1 MAVFEVTDKTILK
14 ILVRRGL
21 EEERQSVRLDEGE
34 LGYTIDSKRLFVGD
48 GLGGGGNVVG
58 NLYQGA
64 FPDVDTV
71 ITTVA
76 GLQPGDT
83 FYDTTESTLY
93 ALGEDAATKFD
104 IHPRYEEFVLEKT
117 TSPVGRVRISES
129 VFGKSVV
136 GVTNYRKAFFFDYA
150 LNEPFYGT
158 NRVAELNTN
167 YWAITSKSNFN
178 PANNDGVFYFG
189 NIGSIVPGQ
198 VKSDLDY
205 RININTAGLN
215 KGALIVYGT
224 GTDVFTIGTGGEIG
238 NALGITS
245 IIGASGIQ
253 FFPGTDNKNDP
264 SKSAL
269 FLSASGTAYFQKTG
283 GTASQP
289 AFLVDGFSRFT
300 NSVMVDSNLLV
311 VGNLTALGDFT
322 VLDTLV
328 TTSSALSVINSS
340 PNTAFTV
347 RQEINNS
354 LYNTALFSNLAIPS
368 NRVIIDRYC
377 NASFGIGYG
386 LDSRGSGSTNTAAMS
401 SVLVAGGLF
410 LRDVS
415 PSNYGGLNVSV
426 RGNSQLQ
433 SGFNFIDGT
442 NGNVISIGKA
452 TPTYYPSGVALLVD
466 AVGVDTG
473 GVKILNNPAYGSAGD
488 FPALVL
494 ASNQPTGNAGH
505 YLFSGRFNGN
515 GGSPTNGTQTSF
527 IASDGS
533 FQFNGNGTV
542 QGYLNVAGDVTA
554 FFSSDEKLKENVQVL
569 ESSLEKIDKIRGV
582 SFDWSA
588 DAPHAGHDVGVIAQE
603 IEKVLP
609 EVVVTRENGMKAVR
623 YEKLVPLLIEGIK
636 ELHKL
641 IKCQQ

>member
-21 EEERQSVRLDEGE
+21 EEERAFVRLDEGE
-34 LGYTIDSKRLFVGD
+34 LAYTIDTKRVFVGD

-64 FPDVDTV
+64 FPDVDVV
-71 ITTVA
+71 IGTVA

-93 ALGEDAATKFD
+93 ALGEDASTKFD
-104 IHPRYEEFVLEKT
+104 IHPRYEELVLEKT
-117 TSPVGRVRISES
+117 TSPIGRLRISES
-129 VFGKSVV
+129 VFGKSVI
-136 GVTNYRKAFFFDYA
+136 GVTNYRKAFYFDYNA
-150 LNEPFYGT
+150 TEPFYGT
-158 NRVAELNTN
+158 YRVMELNTN
-167 YWAITSKSNFN
+167 YWAITSKTDFN

-189 NIGSIVPGQ
+189 NIDSIAAGQ

-205 RININTAGLN
+205 RININCAGLT

-224 GTDVFTIGTGGEIG
+224 GTDVFTIGAGGEIG

-253 FFPGTDNKNDP
+253 FFPGSDNKNDP
-264 SKSAL
+264 TKSAL
-269 FLSASGTAYFQKTG
+269 FLSPSGTAYFQKTG
-283 GTASQP
+283 GSVQQP

-300 NSVMVDSNLLV
+300 NSVMIDNNLLI

-340 PNTAFTV
+340 PNTALTV
-347 RQEINNS
+347 RQEINSS
-354 LYNTALFSNLAIPS
+354 LYPTAQFSNLAAP
-368 NRVIIDRYC
+368 NNKVTIDRYC
-377 NASFGIGYG
+377 NALFGTG
-386 LDSRGSGSTNTAAMS
+386 LGLASRGSGTSNTAAMS
-401 SVLVAGGLF
+401 SILVAGGLF
-410 LRDVS
+410 VRDVS
-415 PSNYGGLNVSV
+415 VTDTGGFNVSV
-426 RGNSQLQ
+426 RGSSQLQ
-433 SGFNFIDGT
+433 SGFNFIDGSDS
-442 NGNVISIGKA
+442 GNYISKGRGV
-452 TPTYYPSGVALLVD
+452 PTYMPTNLVLLVD
-466 AVGVDTG
+466 GVGASQSA
-473 GVKILNNPAYGSAGD
+473 VKILNNPTYGANY
-488 FPALVL
+488 PALVV
-494 ASNQPTGNAGH
+494 ASNQATGDATH
-505 YLFSGRFNGN
+505 PLFSGRYNGAA
-515 GGSPTNGTQTSF
+515 GTPNAGTETSM

-533 FQFNGNGTV
+533 FTFNGNGTV
-542 QGYLNVAGDVTA
+542 LGYLNVGLDVTA
-554 FFSSDEKLKENVQVL
+554 FYSSDERLKDNVQVL

-582 SFDWSA
+582 SFDWTA

-609 EVVVTRENGMKAVR
+609 EVVITRENGMKAVK

-636 ELHKL
+636 DLHKL
-641 IKCQQ
+641 IKCRS

>member
-21 EEERQSVRLDEGE
+21 EEERQNVRLDEGE

-48 GLGGGGNVVG
+48 GLGGGGSVVG

-71 ITTVA
+71 ISTVA

-104 IHPRYEEFVLEKT
+104 IHPRYEQLVLEKT
-117 TSPVGRVRISES
+117 TSAIGRVRISES
-129 VFGKSVV
+129 VFGKSVI
-136 GVTNYRKAFFFDYA
+136 GITNYRKAFFFDYD
-150 LNEPFYGT
+150 LYEPFYGT
-158 NRVAELNTN
+158 NRVVELNTN

-189 NIGSIVPGQ
+189 NIGSITPGTI
-198 VKSDLDY
+198 KSDLDY

-224 GTDVFTIGTGGEIG
+224 GSDVFTIGSGGEIG
-238 NALGITS
+238 NANGITS
-245 IIGASGIQ
+245 IIGLSGIQ
-253 FFPGTDNKNDP
+253 FFPGTDNKNDS
-264 SKSAL
+264 SKLAL
-269 FLSASGTAYFQKTG
+269 SFSPSGTAYFQKTG
-283 GTASQP
+283 GSASQP
-289 AFLVDGFSRFT
+289 AFLVDGFSRFS
-300 NSVMVDSNLLV
+300 NSVMVDNNLLI

-322 VLDTLV
+322 VLDTFV

-347 RQEINNS
+347 KQEANNAD
-354 LYNTALFSNLAIPS
+354 YNTAQFINSNLPA
-368 NRVIIDRYC
+368 NRVLIDRYS
-377 NASFGIGYG
+377 NAVFGQGYG
-386 LDSRGSGSTNTAAMS
+386 MVDRNSGSTNTAAMS
-401 SVLVAGGLF
+401 TVLIAGGLF
-410 LRDVS
+410 LRDI
-415 PSNYGGLNVSV
+415 SNTNASGLNVSV

-442 NGNVISIGKA
+442 QGNVISKGKA
-452 TPTYYPSGVALLVD
+452 TPYYYPSDVALFVD
-466 AVGVDTG
+466 GVGVNTG
-473 GVKILNNPAYGSAGD
+473 GVKILNNPAYGTAY
-488 FPALVL
+488 PTLTL
-494 ASNQPTGNAGH
+494 ASDQVTGNASH
-505 YLFSGRFNGN
+505 YLFSGRYNGN
-515 GGSPTNGTQTSF
+515 GGSASNGTQTSF

-533 FQFNGNGTV
+533 FQFNGNGRI
-542 QGYLNVAGDVTA
+542 QGALNVDSDITA
-554 FFSSDEKLKENVQVL
+554 FFSSDERLKENVQVL
-569 ESSLEKIDKIRGV
+569 ESSLEKIEKIRGV
-582 SFDWSA
+582 SFDWAA

>member
-21 EEERQSVRLDEGE
+21 EEERQNVRLDEGE
-34 LGYTIDSKRLFVGD
+34 LGYTIDSKRVFVGD

-71 ITTVA
+71 IGTVA

-93 ALGEDAATKFD
+93 ALGEDAVTKFD
-104 IHPRYEEFVLEKT
+104 IHPRYEDFVLEKT
-117 TSPVGRVRISES
+117 TSPTGRVRISES
-129 VFGKSVV
+129 VYGKSVV

-150 LNEPFYGT
+150 LYEPFYGT
-158 NRVAELNTN
+158 NRVVELNTN
-167 YWAITSKSNFN
+167 YWAITSKSNFD

-189 NIGSIVPGQ
+189 NIGSIVPGTK
-198 VKSDLDY
+198 KSDLDY

-224 GTDVFTIGTGGEIG
+224 GTDVFTIGSGGEIG
-238 NALGITS
+238 NALGVTS

-253 FFPGTDNKNDP
+253 FFPGADNKNDP
-264 SKSAL
+264 TKSAL
-269 FLSASGTAYFQKTG
+269 FLSSSGTAYFQKTG
-283 GTASQP
+283 GSASQP
-289 AFLVDGFSRFT
+289 ALLVDGFSRFT
-300 NSVMVDSNLLV
+300 NSVMIDTNLLV
-311 VGNLTALGDFT
+311 VGNLTALGDFS
-322 VLDTLV
+322 VLDTFV

-347 RQEINNS
+347 KQEANNAN
-354 LYNTALFSNLAIPS
+354 YNTAQFINSNLPA
-368 NRVIIDRYC
+368 NRVLIDRYS
-377 NASFGIGYG
+377 NAVFGQGYG
-386 LDSRGSGSTNTAAMS
+386 TQSRGSPITNTAAMS
-401 SVLVAGGLF
+401 TVLVAGGVF
-410 LRDVS
+410 IRDIS
-415 PSNYGGLNVSV
+415 TTNNGGLDVSV

-433 SGFNFIDGT
+433 SGFNFIDGSNNGTLISKNNATT
-442 NGNVISIGKA
+442 N
-452 TPTYYPSGVALLVD
+452 YYPTDMALFVDSVAPNQ
-466 AVGVDTG
+466 AGA
-473 GVKILNNPAYGSAGD
+473 KILSNPAYGAAY
-488 FPALVL
+488 PTLVL
-494 ASNQPTGNAGH
+494 ASNQAAGNASH
-505 YLFSGRFNGN
+505 YLFSGRYNGSGAAPN
-515 GGSPTNGTQTSF
+515 NGTQTSF

-542 QGYLNVAGDVTA
+542 LGYLNVGGDVTA
-554 FFSSDEKLKENVQVL
+554 FYSSDERLKDNVQVL
-569 ESSLEKIDKIRGV
+569 ESPLEKIDKIRGV
-582 SFDWSA
+582 SFDWSKEA
-588 DAPHAGHDVGVIAQE
+588 QHEGHDVGVIAQE

-609 EVVVTRENGMKAVR
+609 EVVVTRENGMKAVK

>member
-71 ITTVA
+71 ISTVA

-104 IHPRYEEFVLEKT
+104 IHPRYEQLVLEKT
-117 TSPVGRVRISES
+117 TSATGRVRISES
-129 VFGKSVV
+129 VFGKSVI
-136 GVTNYRKAFFFDYA
+136 GITNYRKAFFFDYD
-150 LNEPFYGT
+150 LYEPFYGT
-158 NRVAELNTN
+158 NRVVELNTN

-189 NIGSIVPGQ
+189 NIGSITPGTK
-198 VKSDLDY
+198 KSDLDY

-224 GTDVFTIGTGGEIG
+224 GSDVFTIGSGGEIG
-238 NALGITS
+238 NANGITS
-245 IIGASGIQ
+245 IIGLSGIQ

-264 SKSAL
+264 SKLAL
-269 FLSASGTAYFQKTG
+269 SFSPSGTAYFQKTG
-283 GTASQP
+283 GSASQP
-289 AFLVDGFSRFT
+289 AFLVDGFSRFS
-300 NSVMVDSNLLV
+300 NSVMVDNNLLI

-322 VLDTLV
+322 VLDTFV

-347 RQEINNS
+347 KQEANNAN
-354 LYNTALFSNLAIPS
+354 YNTAQFINSNLPA
-368 NRVIIDRYC
+368 NRVLIDRYS
-377 NASFGIGYG
+377 NAVFGQGYG
-386 LDSRGSGSTNTAAMS
+386 MVDRNSGSTNTAAMS
-401 SVLVAGGLF
+401 TVLIAGGLF
-410 LRDVS
+410 LRDIS
-415 PSNYGGLNVSV
+415 TSNHGGLNVSV

-433 SGFNFIDGT
+433 SGFNFIDGSASGT
-442 NGNVISIGKA
+442 VISKGRA
-452 TPTYYPSGVALLVD
+452 TPVDYPIGLALYVEG
-466 AVGVDTG
+466 AAATQSA
-473 GVKILNNPAYGSAGD
+473 VKILGNPAYGANYPTLVVASDRTTGSAAH
-488 FPALVL
+488 P
-494 ASNQPTGNAGH
+494 
-505 YLFSGRFNGN
+505 LFSGRYNGS
-515 GGSPTNGTQTSF
+515 GGNPYDGTQTSM

-542 QGYLNVAGDVTA
+542 GGKLDVTLDITA
-554 FFSSDEKLKENVQVL
+554 FYSSDERLKDNVQVL
-569 ESSLEKIDKIRGV
+569 ESSLDKIDKIRGV
-582 SFDWSA
+582 SFDWAA

>member
-21 EEERQSVRLDEGE
+21 EEERAFVRLDEGE
-34 LGYTIDSKRLFVGD
+34 LGYTIDTKRVFVGD

-64 FPDVDTV
+64 FPDVDVV
-71 ITTVA
+71 IQSVA

-104 IHPRYEEFVLEKT
+104 IHPRYEDLVIEKT
-117 TSPVGRVRISES
+117 TSPTGKLRISES
-129 VFGKSVV
+129 VFGKSVI
-136 GVTNYRKAFFFDYA
+136 GVTDYRKAFYFDY
-150 LNEPFYGT
+150 NTTEQFYGT
-158 NRVAELNTN
+158 YRVMELNTN
-167 YWAITSKSNFN
+167 YWAITSKTTFN

-189 NIGSIVPGQ
+189 NINSIAPGQ
-198 VKSDLDY
+198 IKSDLNY
-205 RININTAGLN
+205 RININCAGLT

-224 GTDVFTIGTGGEIG
+224 GTDVFTIGAGGEIG

-253 FFPGTDNKNDP
+253 FFPGSDNKNDL

-269 FLSASGTAYFQKTG
+269 FLSPSGTAYFQKTG
-283 GTASQP
+283 GSVQQP
-289 AFLVDGFSRFT
+289 ALLVDGFSRFS
-300 NSVMVDSNLLV
+300 NSVMIDNNLLI

-340 PNTAFTV
+340 PNVAFTV
-347 RQEINNS
+347 RQEINNQ
-354 LYNTALFSNLAIPS
+354 YYHTAQFSNLVVPT
-368 NRVIIDRYC
+368 NRVTIDRYC
-377 NASFGIGYG
+377 NALFGNGTG
-386 LDSRGSGSTNTAAMS
+386 LENRGSTTTNSAAMS
-401 SVLVAGGLF
+401 SILVAGGLF
-410 LRDVS
+410 VRDVATT
-415 PSNYGGLNVSV
+415 NHGGLNVSV

-433 SGFNFIDGT
+433 SGFNFIDGKDSGT
-442 NGNVISIGKA
+442 LISKNRA
-452 TPTYYPSGVALLVD
+452 TPVNYPIGLALYVEGAD
-466 AVGVDTG
+466 ANQSA
-473 GVKILNNPAYGSAGD
+473 VKILSRPSYGANYPTLVVASDQLAGSA
-488 FPALVL
+488 
-494 ASNQPTGNAGH
+494 TH
-505 YLFSGRFNGN
+505 TLFSGRYNGS
-515 GGSPTNGTQTSF
+515 GGNPYDGTQTSM

-533 FQFNGNGTV
+533 FQFNGNGSV
-542 QGYLNVAGDVTA
+542 LGKLDVTLDITA
-554 FFSSDEKLKENVQVL
+554 FYSSDERLKDNVQVL
-569 ESSLEKIDKIRGV
+569 ESSLDKIDKIRGV
-582 SFDWSA
+582 SFDWAA

-609 EVVVTRENGMKAVR
+609 EVVITRENGMKAVK

-636 ELHKL
+636 DLHKL
-641 IKCQQ
+641 IKCRS

>member
-21 EEERQSVRLDEGE
+21 EEERQNVRLDEGE

-48 GLGGGGNVVG
+48 GLGGGGSVVG

-71 ITTVA
+71 ISTVA

-104 IHPRYEEFVLEKT
+104 IHPRYEQLVLEKT
-117 TSPVGRVRISES
+117 TSAIGRVRISES
-129 VFGKSVV
+129 VFGKSVI
-136 GVTNYRKAFFFDYA
+136 GITNYRKAFFFDYD
-150 LNEPFYGT
+150 LYEPFYGT
-158 NRVAELNTN
+158 NRVVELNTN

-189 NIGSIVPGQ
+189 NIGSITPGTI
-198 VKSDLDY
+198 KSDLDY

-224 GTDVFTIGTGGEIG
+224 GSDVFTIGSGGEIG
-238 NALGITS
+238 NANGITS
-245 IIGASGIQ
+245 IIGLSGIQ

-264 SKSAL
+264 SKLAL
-269 FLSASGTAYFQKTG
+269 SFSPSGTAYFQKTG
-283 GTASQP
+283 GSASQP
-289 AFLVDGFSRFT
+289 AFLVDGFSRFS
-300 NSVMVDSNLLV
+300 NSVMVDNNLLV

-322 VLDTLV
+322 VLDTFV

-347 RQEINNS
+347 KQEANNAN
-354 LYNTALFSNLAIPS
+354 YNTAQFINSNLPA
-368 NRVIIDRYC
+368 NRVLIDRYS
-377 NASFGIGYG
+377 NAVFGQGYG
-386 LDSRGSGSTNTAAMS
+386 MVDRNSGSTNTAAMS
-401 SVLVAGGLF
+401 TVLIAGGLF
-410 LRDVS
+410 LRDIS
-415 PSNYGGLNVSV
+415 TSNNSGLNVSV

-433 SGFNFIDGT
+433 SGFNFIDGSASGT
-442 NGNVISIGKA
+442 VISKGRA
-452 TPTYYPSGVALLVD
+452 TPVDYPIGLALYVEG
-466 AVGVDTG
+466 AAANQSA
-473 GVKILNNPAYGSAGD
+473 VKILGNPDYGANYPTLVVASDRSTGSAAH
-488 FPALVL
+488 P
-494 ASNQPTGNAGH
+494 
-505 YLFSGRFNGN
+505 LFSGRYNGS
-515 GGSPTNGTQTSF
+515 GGNPYDGIQTSM

-533 FQFNGNGTV
+533 FIFNGNGTV
-542 QGYLNVAGDVTA
+542 GGKLDVTLDITA
-554 FFSSDEKLKENVQVL
+554 FYSSDERLKDNVQVL
-569 ESSLEKIDKIRGV
+569 ESSLEKIEKIRGV
-582 SFDWSA
+582 SFDWAA